1 MSSWWFFCLESVSA
15 FTGTGRAIQVNFP
28 VTWDLKGSM
37 VGRSSGTQSPTQKES
52 PKTAVDPNPQKKP
65 CDQKKPTSKKMKW
78 KVTKKNTF
86 FLRLVCGRFKIWSCF
101 GERKHRSLD
110 FCWGEGCEH
119 QATLSFL
126 TWHHQSILET
136 TTWLSSWIV

>member
-52 PKTAVDPNPQKKP
+52 PKTAVDPNPKKKP
-65 CDQKKPTSKKMKW
+65 YDQKKTHVKEDEMESDQKKH
-78 KVTKKNTF
+78 VF
-86 FLRLVCGRFKIWSCF
+86 FKISLWSF
-101 GERKHRSLD
+101 
-110 FCWGEGCEH
+110 
-119 QATLSFL
+119 
-126 TWHHQSILET
+126 
-136 TTWLSSWIV
+136 